1 MQVTFR
7 IQTPLLQKEGD
18 RTEQDV
24 SIDYKNGD
32 NFTGNLA
39 NGLRTGEGTYT
50 FSTGDMYAGEFQ
62 DGNFFGK
69 GTYTTEGGDIYEGT
83 FLDNRLHGQGVATY
97 MSIPA
102 FQTYTGFWQN
112 NLAHGKGKLTLDMGD
127 YYEGAFENGRYHG
140 RGVMYY
146 TNGDA
151 YDGSYVN
158 GYPQGDGEFIFK
170 DTNVIMRRKFAA
182 NGVDRA
188 NTSDLRANT
197 FDIKKKNNVKVKE
210 FKQPQGKQLFHPKA
224 PKKVDNSALVQG
236 LLGGLK
242 KKTPKSSSIRAKSC
256 SKQVKKGTGITK
268 RIKKVTKLK
277 PAHSTKSK
285 PQVRKI
291 APTGRK
297 TTVKQA
303 RRVKSST
310 PTVWSDYAYKYPN
323 AQQKDPVETSK
334 IIAEIEEFK
343 PELRRSKSI
352 LFCLQSA
359 KAYFEQ
365 RQRLR
370 NSSNN
375 TN

>member
-1 MQVTFR
+1 MQVSFR
-7 IQTPLLQKEGD
+7 IQVPHAQKEGD

-32 NFTGNLA
+32 NFAGNLA

-50 FSTGDMYAGEFQ
+50 FKNGDMYAGEFQ

-69 GTYTTEGGDIYEGT
+69 GTYTTEGGDTYEGT
-83 FLDNRLHGQGVATY
+83 FLNNSLHGQGTATY

-102 FQTYTGFWQN
+102 FQTYAGFWQN
-112 NLAHGKGKLTLDMGD
+112 NYAHGKGKLTLDMGD
-127 YYEGAFENGRYHG
+127 YYEGSFENGRYHG

-151 YDGSYVN
+151 YDGNYVN

-197 FDIKKKNNVKVKE
+197 FDIKKQNNIKVKE
-210 FKQPQGKQLFHPKA
+210 FKQVANQREAPRKA
-224 PKKVDNSALVQG
+224 TKKVDNSSLIQG

-242 KKTPKSSSIRAKSC
+242 KKTGKGKGAVKPVRRPS
-256 SKQVKKGTGITK
+256 SKQPSVKKASGITK
-268 RIKKVTKLK
+268 KILKKK
-277 PAHSTKSK
+277 PAKAAAR
-285 PQVRKI
+285 VI
-291 APTGRK
+291 APTGK
-297 TTVKQA
+297 KAQA
-303 RRVKSST
+303 KKAKRVRSAV

-323 AQQKDPVETSK
+323 AQQKAPVETSK
-334 IIAEIEEFK
+334 IIAEIDDFK
-343 PELRRSKSI
+343 PEVRRSKSI
-352 LFCLQSA
+352 LFCLESA
-359 KAYFEQ
+359 RAYFEQ
-365 RQRLR
+365 RQRIR
-370 NSSNN
+370 NSSGNPN
-375 TN
+375 

>member
-39 NGLRTGEGTYT
+39 NGHRTGEGTYT
-50 FSTGDMYAGEFQ
+50 FHSGDMYAGEFQ

-83 FLDNRLHGQGVATY
+83 FLDNRLHGQGTATY

-210 FKQPQGKQLFHPKA
+210 FKQAAGQNLKVPKVH
-224 PKKVDNSALVQG
+224 KKVDNSSLVLG

-242 KKTPKSSSIRAKSC
+242 KKTVKVVSVRPRAA
-256 SKQVKKGTGITK
+256 T
-268 RIKKVTKLK
+268 K
-277 PAHSTKSK
+277 PAKGQRVVVKRARPMLAVVPKVKSRA
-285 PQVRKI
+285 RKI

-297 TTVKQA
+297 AGVKKSK
-303 RRVKSST
+303 RVKSST
-310 PTVWSDYAYKYPN
+310 PTLWSDYAYKYPN
-323 AQQKDPVETSK
+323 AQAKTPVETSK

-343 PELRRSKSI
+343 PEVRRSKSI
-352 LFCLQSA
+352 LFCLESA

>member
-7 IQTPLLQKEGD
+7 IQTPLSQKEGD
-18 RTEQDV
+18 RTEQDA

-39 NGLRTGEGTYT
+39 NGHRTGEGTYT
-50 FSTGDMYAGEFQ
+50 FNSGDMYAGEFQ
-62 DGNFFGK
+62 EGNFFGK

-83 FLDNRLHGQGVATY
+83 FLDNRLHGQGTATY

-224 PKKVDNSALVQG
+224 AKKVENSALIQG

-242 KKTPKSSSIRAKSC
+242 KKTLKPSSARVKSSSK
-256 SKQVKKGTGITK
+256 KDNKGTGITK
-268 RIKKVTKLK
+268 RITKVAKV
-277 PAHSTKSK
+277 KSVVSSK
-285 PQVRKI
+285 GKREGRKI

-297 TTVKQA
+297 GIQKKS
-303 RRVKSST
+303 RRLKSSN

-323 AQQKDPVETSK
+323 AQHKDPVETSK
-334 IIAEIEEFK
+334 IIAEIDEFK
-343 PELRRSKSI
+343 PEVRRSKSI
-352 LFCLQSA
+352 LFCLESA

-365 RQRLR
+365 RERLR